1 MIIPSLSEK
10 KWKDITV
17 TEKVKSA
24 KIWSMHEN
32 NIGQNIVN
40 MEEEKHATDVLL
52 SIETKKN
59 MLQLLKSRKPDTKCS
74 KTPAFG
80 EC

>member
-1 MIIPSLSEK
+1 MY
-10 KWKDITV
+10 
-17 TEKVKSA
+17 
-24 KIWSMHEN
+24 EN

-40 MEEEKHATDVLL
+40 MEEEKYATDVLL

-59 MLQLLKSRKPDTKCS
+59 MLQLLKSRKADTKCS